1 MLNNSDFIAGLCSKQ
16 KDISQH
22 CCVSAQHNK
31 ELCWSSWQT
40 LLVEQAR
47 SVPVVVVVELS
58 MGSMFQHC
66 KGWGRIA
73 ITGYN

>member
-1 MLNNSDFIAGLCSKQ
+1 M
-16 KDISQH
+16 
-22 CCVSAQHNK
+22 
-31 ELCWSSWQT
+31 CWSSWQT

-47 SVPVVVVVELS
+47 TVPVVVVVVELS

-73 ITGYN
+73 ITGHTTKYTQYGTRRWRIVKVKSSAFSEIFNN